1 MFTFLF
7 LIILEPFELTCKS
20 FLGKFNGEMFPS
32 AVLSPDFDFSFL
44 TLSNITVKPSLDE
57 SSLTFQLP
65 NLGTEVLSDW
75 DHTKKNFSIKYGL

>member
-1 MFTFLF
+1 MFTFFF
-7 LIILEPFELTCKS
+7 LNILEPFELTCKS

-32 AVLSPDFDFSFL
+32 AVLSPDIFSFL
-44 TLSNITVKPSLDE
+44 ALSNTTVKPSLDE

-75 DHTKKNFSIKYGL
+75 DHTKKNFSIRYGL

>member
-7 LIILEPFELTCKS
+7 LINLEPFELTCKS
-20 FLGKFNGEMFPS
+20 FLGRFNGEMFPT

-44 TLSNITVKPSLDE
+44 TLSNITVKHSVDE
-57 SSLTFQLP
+57 SSLIFQFP

-75 DHTKKNFSIKYGL
+75 EHTKKNFSINYGL